1 MSKKVERRAR
11 IGEVF
16 DQFHDA
22 VAMVLGAAKQEQIV
36 ASAQHRRAEFE
47 LTLRTL
53 GIRAVQA
60 DPDFAA
66 QREDPA
72 LRPLAERALA
82 EHEQVFAQ
90 WTGDGPATLSA
101 LVAEHAPG
109 SAGAPW
115 PEWLGRPGEHDGG
128 TPAPGLWRIG
138 SARIEEAS
146 LAEQFPAAVPLL
158 DHGHLHV
165 VSASTTRLAAEAL
178 VETLVLRT
186 LSYFQPGL
194 VQVHVWD
201 TGQFTGSLPGL
212 YPLARA
218 GLLTVHD
225 PSRLQDLLTEFSE
238 HIRRVHTRILV
249 DGHTSLRALTKATGK
264 RSEPWRIAILFGNHE
279 TLDDQLRQQLQRVAR
294 NGLECGIQL
303 IMVDMRLSV
312 NSPLETVELHE
323 DGTVTSTMTGEHA
336 TITLDEP
343 LPRDRVPAACGAIA
357 DALLERRSRVC
368 TFADLLP
375 ETKWQEHSA
384 TGLAAPIGRSDG
396 QDVLLHL
403 GDSSPHALIG
413 GPSGS
418 GKTNFLYAMLGSL
431 TARYSPDELELYVL
445 DFKEGVSFAQFTP
458 GRKDPSWLPHA
469 RLVGVNVNA
478 DREFGLA
485 LLKYL
490 ADEMR
495 RRAEAAKRHEV
506 TKLEELRAE
515 DPEGRWPRIVA
526 VIDEFQFLFAER
538 DAVTNQAAGLLEDV
552 ARRGRSQGIHLVLS
566 SQDVSG
572 IEAFWGKP
580 AIFEQFIVRIALPK
594 ARRVLVE
601 TNQAAIEIPRRH
613 AVVNHDS
620 GVRHGNE
627 VARIPDA
634 TSRGTF
640 DALQTELWQQR
651 PRHLGEPRLFDGDHV
666 PPLSTVE
673 DYRLLEPRRGRPPVA
688 LLGQVIDVAGS
699 AAGVTLARTPGRNI
713 ATLGSVLRDAASV
726 LAAATLSLARQHLP
740 GEARFTLVCVTEDA
754 RPAAESL
761 TCALKDSGNEVEL
774 VDTDGVRAAL
784 DGLAAD
790 LNARAARGAGA
801 SEPARPH
808 YVVLYAID
816 AAYPLLEQKD
826 QATRLSG
833 IDSLKQILKHGPEL
847 ATHTIGWWR
856 SVQRLKSGFLGG
868 GIEDLGAWVALDVH
882 GPDLS
887 SLAAGQLISWSPR
900 PRRGL
905 FFDRAEHARPEV
917 VIPFDTAEASG
928 EDLP

>member
-11 IGEVF
+11 ISEVF
-16 DQFHDA
+16 DEFHDA
-22 VAMVLGAAKQEQIV
+22 VAMALGAAEQEQRV
-36 ASAQHRRAEFE
+36 AAAEHSRAEFE
-47 LTLRTL
+47 LTLRKK
-53 GIRAVQA
+53 GVRVAQQ
-60 DPDFAA
+60 DPEFAA
-66 QREDPA
+66 KAAQPA
-72 LRPLAERALA
+72 LKPLADAALA
-82 EHEQVFAQ
+82 QHEKVFAD
-90 WTGDGPATLSA
+90 WTGDGPATLA
-101 LVAEHAPG
+101 ELVAENAPG

-115 PEWLGRPGEHDGG
+115 ESWLGVPGEHDGAV
-128 TPAPGLWRIG
+128 PAPGLWRVG

-146 LAEQFPAAVPLL
+146 LAEEFPAAVPFL
-158 DHGHLHV
+158 DHSHLHV
-165 VSASTTRLAAEAL
+165 ISGHETRLAAEAL
-178 VETLVLRT
+178 VEALVLRT
-186 LSYFQPGL
+186 LSYYQPGL

-225 PSRLQDLLTEFSE
+225 PSRLQDLLSELSE

-249 DGHTSLRALTKATGK
+249 DGHPSLRALTATTGK
-264 RSEPWRIAILFGNHE
+264 RSEPWRIAVLFGNHE
-279 TLDDQLRQQLQRVAR
+279 ALDEALRQQLQRVAR
-294 NGLECGIQL
+294 NGLACGIQL
-303 IMVDMRLSV
+303 VMVDMRLSV
-312 NSPLETVELHE
+312 NSPLETIDLQ
-323 DGTVTSTMTGEHA
+323 DPDRVTSSMTGEHA
-336 TITLDEP
+336 VITLDEP

-368 TFADLLP
+368 TFADLMP
-375 ETKWQEHSA
+375 EQHWTESSA
-384 TGLAAPIGRSDG
+384 EGLSAPIGRSDG

-403 GDSSPHALIG
+403 GDASPHALIG

-418 GKTNFLYAMLGSL
+418 GKTNFLYAVLGSL

-469 RLVGVNVNA
+469 RLVGVNVNT

-490 ADEMR
+490 AEEMR
-495 RRAEAAKRHEV
+495 KRAAAAKQHEV

-515 DPEGRWPRIVA
+515 DPAGRWPRIVA

-538 DAVTNQAAGLLEDV
+538 DAVTNQAASLLEDV

-594 ARRVLVE
+594 ARRVLVD

-613 AVVNHDS
+613 AVINHDS
-620 GVRHGNE
+620 GVKHGNE
-627 VARIPDA
+627 IARIPDA

-640 DALQTELWQQR
+640 DALQSALWERQ
-651 PRHLGEPRLFDGDHV
+651 PGVPPRLFDGDHV
-666 PPLSTVE
+666 PPLSVVE
-673 DYRLLEPRRGRPPVA
+673 DYLRLRPDRSKPPVA

-699 AAGVTLARTPGRNI
+699 AAGVTLARTPGRNV
-713 ATLGSVLRDAASV
+713 AALGSVLRDATSV
-726 LAAATLSLARQHLP
+726 LAAATLSLSRQHLP
-740 GEARFTLVCVTEDA
+740 GEARFTLVCVAEDA
-754 RPAAESL
+754 RPPAEAL
-761 TCALKDSGNEVEL
+761 ACALKDTGNEVEL
-774 VDTDGVRAAL
+774 VDVDGVRSCL
-784 DGLAAD
+784 DGIAAD
-790 LNARAARGAGA
+790 LATRAARGTG
-801 SEPARPH
+801 STEPARPH
-808 YVVLYAID
+808 YLVLYAID

-826 QATRLSG
+826 PTTRASG

-856 SVQRLKSGFLGG
+856 SVQRLKGGFLGG

-887 SLAAGQLISWSPR
+887 SLAAGQLITWSPR

-917 VIPFDTAEASG
+917 VIPFNTTESGAE
-928 EDLP
+928 EQL